1 MPQAPQS
8 PLGGGTNSRS
18 LKDPIGQTGR
28 GIPDEAIGPDEP
40 ALPESLGLVG
50 DKAAEAMARKLEREA
65 ASWEARRS
73 SRRSEDEA

>member
-1 MPQAPQS
+1 MPQAPQP

-28 GIPDEAIGPDEP
+28 GIPDEALGPEEP
-40 ALPESLGLVG
+40 SLPETLGLAG

-65 ASWEARRS
+65 ASWEAHKR
-73 SRRSEDEA
+73 SRRTDGEG